1 MVLLKTKNIKPI
13 LCDSIISDVYPKVM
27 QSPTGP
33 LVVDFFFKNLTEGI
47 GNNVQDNIWSSVIEF
62 EYTL

>member
-1 MVLLKTKNIKPI
+1 
-13 LCDSIISDVYPKVM
+13 M